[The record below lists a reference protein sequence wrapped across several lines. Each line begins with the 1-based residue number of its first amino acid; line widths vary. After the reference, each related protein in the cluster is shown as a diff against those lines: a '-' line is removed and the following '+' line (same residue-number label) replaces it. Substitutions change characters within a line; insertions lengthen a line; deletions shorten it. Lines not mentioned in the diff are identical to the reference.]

1 MRFLSL
7 VMTLSLPLSQFVHGW
22 MQPADQGLTRRDIL
36 TRSVVVAISGT
47 SLLGSGSAA
56 VAAGIPLPEELSKLQ
71 RGHARVTYLLQNW
84 DELTSSCGSKFY
96 FSADESKQVVRTEGG
111 GGGTCDKT
119 PLKVQEY
126 MGYKST
132 EDPLYRA
139 DKLMLRAV
147 PLVDP
152 GKTDAFLDAVEKYRE
167 KADQTAMMAYTSS
180 WGEANPNGGKEV
192 VDAYLDRTK
201 EDVVATESAL
211 RQILGYLELDILP
224 PTK

>member
-1 MRFLSL
+1 M
-7 VMTLSLPLSQFVHGW
+7 MTLSIPVSKMVHGW
-22 MQPADQGLTRRDIL
+22 MQAPDQGLTRRDIL
-36 TRSVVVAISGT
+36 TRGFVVAISGT
-47 SLLGSGSAA
+47 SLLGSVPPA
-56 VAAGIPLPEELSKLQ
+56 VAAGVPSPEELSKLQ
-71 RGHARVTYLLQNW
+71 RGYARVSYLLQNW

-96 FSADESKQVVRTEGG
+96 FSADESKQVIRTEGG

-152 GKTDAFLDAVEKYRE
+152 GRTDAYLDAVEKYRE
-167 KADQTAMMAYTSS
+167 KSDQTAMMAYTSS

-201 EDVVATESAL
+201 DDVLATEKVL
-211 RQILGYLELDILP
+211 REILGFLELEVLP
-224 PTK
+224 PSK

>member
-1 MRFLSL
+1 M
-7 VMTLSLPLSQFVHGW
+7 MTLSFPVSKLVLGW
-22 MQPADQGLTRRDIL
+22 TTQSPDEGLTRRGIL
-36 TRSVVVAISGT
+36 TRGVAIAISGT
-47 SLLGSGSAA
+47 SLLGSGLPA
-56 VAAGIPLPEELSKLQ
+56 VAAGVPSPEELSKLQ
-71 RGHARVTYLLQNW
+71 RGYSRVTYLLQNW

-152 GKTDAFLDAVEKYRE
+152 GTTDAYLDAVEKYRE

-201 EDVVATESAL
+201 EDVLETEKVL
-211 RQILGYLELDILP
+211 REILGFLGLDVLP
-224 PTK
+224 PSR